1 MNIKI
6 LSILTILIIS
16 ATVAYSHEC
25 THQCEYPQ
33 KPGYIKQRQM
43 DKVLDER
50 LNLSQEQKDK
60 LRKNR
65 SQHQKEMSKILENM
79 EEKHIKIRDVYYS
92 GIPKFQADVKTAPM
106 KAELVILKQNADK
119 LRQEHRKSFENILT
133 PEQRSEFQ
141 NFKKELNSKR
151 QIQK

>member
-6 LSILTILIIS
+6 LSIIAILLINTSSVFAHNCI
-16 ATVAYSHEC
+16 HNR
-25 THQCEYPQ
+25 YPQ

-43 DKVLDER
+43 DKAINER
-50 LNLSQEQKDK
+50 LNLSSQQIDELK
-60 LRKNR
+60 KNR
-65 SQHQKEMSKILENM
+65 LHHQKEMGKILENM
-79 EEKHIKIRDVYYS
+79 EDKHTKIRNVYYS

-133 PEQRSEFQ
+133 PEQRNEFQ
-141 NFKKELNSKR
+141 TIIKEMHSK
-151 QIQK
+151 